1 MKPLFALS
9 FILGILLGLQQVTA
23 QKMVFPKD
31 SVSADGSKSY
41 HGLRIDEQGAVA
53 ISEIESLL
61 ESVEDEA
68 EVKLSGTIDA
78 ACKVKGCWMTM
89 ALPNGEEMR
98 VRFKDYGFFVPTD
111 AAGKTAI
118 MEGVLSVETLSV
130 EEARHLAEDA
140 GMSKKEAEKTITEPK
155 KELSLEA
162 TGVIVK
168 SE

>member
-1 MKPLFALS
+1 MKSIIAIS
-9 FILGILLGLQQVTA
+9 FTLGLILGVLQVSA
-23 QKMVFPKD
+23 QKMVFPAD
-31 SVSADGSKSY
+31 SVSTDGTESY
-41 HGLRIDEQGAVA
+41 HGLRINDEGAVP
-53 ISEIESLL
+53 ISEINGLL
-61 ESVEDEA
+61 EGIEDEA
-68 EVKLSGTIDA
+68 EVKLSGTIEA

-118 MEGVLSVETLSV
+118 MEGTLSV
-130 EEARHLAEDA
+130 QTLSVDEARHLAEDA
-140 GMSKKEAEKTITEPK
+140 GMSKEEAEKSITEPK

-162 TGVIVK
+162 TGVIVR

>member
-1 MKPLFALS
+1 MKSLIAIS
-9 FILGILLGLQQVTA
+9 FTLGLILGVLQVSA

-31 SVSADGSKSY
+31 SVSADGNMSY
-41 HGLRIDEQGAVA
+41 HGQRINEEGAVA
-53 ISEIESLL
+53 ISDIDGLL
-61 ESVEDEA
+61 EDIGEEA
-68 EVKLSGTIDA
+68 QVKLSGTIEA

-98 VRFKDYGFFVPTD
+98 VKFKDYGFFVPTD
-111 AAGKTAI
+111 AAGKTAV
-118 MEGVLSVETLSV
+118 MEGKLSVETLSV

-140 GMSKKEAEKTITEPK
+140 GMSKEEAEKAITEPK

-168 SE
+168 AE